1 MSHAYILYHV
11 LSRVM
16 EGALLSD
23 CLSFSNGR
31 VDCSSS
37 GAKTRHSLYQEKG
50 RKRRTLVTKT
60 DHVTYTGSNYETE
73 ATMSDLPFRK

>member
-11 LSRVM
+11 LSRVI
-16 EGALLSD
+16 EGLFFLIVY
-23 CLSFSNGR
+23 LFLMVGLT
-31 VDCSSS
+31 SSS

-50 RKRRTLVTKT
+50 RKRRTLITKT
-60 DHVTYTGSNYETE
+60 DHVTYTGCNYETE

>member
-1 MSHAYILYHV
+1 MILF
-11 LSRVM
+11 
-16 EGALLSD
+16 LSD
-23 CLSFSNGR
+23 CSPFLFIVSFSNGR

-73 ATMSDLPFRK
+73 VTMSDLPFRK